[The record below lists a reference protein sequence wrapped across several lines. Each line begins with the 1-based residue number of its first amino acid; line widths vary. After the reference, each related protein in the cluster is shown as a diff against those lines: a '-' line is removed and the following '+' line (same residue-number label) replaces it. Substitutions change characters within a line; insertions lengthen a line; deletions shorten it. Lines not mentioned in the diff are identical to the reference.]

1 MKSLSEI
8 LENNR
13 EVAKELM
20 CKNHKLHISFKKYQ
34 NIDIEIPFVLL
45 SNKNGEPYETEV
57 TDIALIGEKL
67 CIKVVNTKD
76 LSSDVKMDDE
86 GYIDCIF
93 CIYYSDDE
101 VYRAIECY
109 FKNDIALLETITN
122 LREELTNK
130 FREVLEDEDERC
142 FLLSSDNSFKCS
154 VYAWE
159 YNIIAVFIE
168 NDKVLLK
175 TSNSMLPIPINDLS
189 IDDMFSLLK
198 HIHSSVK

>member
-93 CIYYSDDE
+93 CIYYSDD
-101 VYRAIECY
+101 
-109 FKNDIALLETITN
+109 
-122 LREELTNK
+122 
-130 FREVLEDEDERC
+130 
-142 FLLSSDNSFKCS
+142 
-154 VYAWE
+154 
-159 YNIIAVFIE
+159 
-168 NDKVLLK
+168 KVLLK

>member
-142 FLLSSDNSFKCS
+142 FLLSSNNAFKCS
-154 VYAWE
+154 GYAWE
-159 YNIIAVFIE
+159 DNITAVFIE
-168 NDKVLLK
+168 NDNVLLK
-175 TSNSMLPIPINDLS
+175 RTNSMLPIHINELS
-189 IDDMFSLLK
+189 IDDMFILLK

>member
-34 NIDIEIPFVLL
+34 NIDIEILFVLL

-86 GYIDCIF
+86 GYIDYSACA
-93 CIYYSDDE
+93 YYTVNN
-101 VYRAIECY
+101 VYLAIEDCM
-109 FKNDIALLETITN
+109 KN
-122 LREELTNK
+122 
-130 FREVLEDEDERC
+130 
-142 FLLSSDNSFKCS
+142 KC
-154 VYAWE
+154 
-159 YNIIAVFIE
+159 
-168 NDKVLLK
+168 
-175 TSNSMLPIPINDLS
+175 
-189 IDDMFSLLK
+189 
-198 HIHSSVK
+198 

>member
-86 GYIDCIF
+86 GY
-93 CIYYSDDE
+93 
-101 VYRAIECY
+101 RAIECY

-142 FLLSSDNSFKCS
+142 FLLSSDNAFKCS

-159 YNIIAVFIE
+159 YNITAVFIE